1 MTTRSSDRL
10 HAVILTIMGLAV
22 AVLVAAT
29 VFEAWDLYRT
39 PLAERAAH
47 PDFRRFRP
55 AGDIGHGLGILGS
68 AMILL
73 LLLYSVRKRSRR
85 LQRAG
90 SLKTWLRYHIFL
102 GVAGPVLITL
112 HTSFKVEGL
121 VALSY
126 WSMVAVALSGVLG
139 RYLYQQLPRNVLG
152 EEMDPG
158 AAESR
163 REELL
168 VTLSERT
175 GLDEAALDR
184 LEDLAVG
191 SLEGRSAPVAL
202 FLLPWLNATT
212 ARALQG
218 FRDAKGQ
225 ALAPEDRDLAR
236 RWVLLTRRVH
246 LFHTIRDLFHWWHV
260 LHKPF
265 AVIMILIM
273 IVHVGVAV
281 ALGYTWVW

>member
-1 MTTRSSDRL
+1 MPSRASDRL
-10 HAVILTIMGLAV
+10 HAVILWIMGLAV
-22 AVLVAAT
+22 AAAVVAT
-29 VFEAWDLYRT
+29 VLEAGDLYRT
-39 PLAERAAH
+39 PLAERSLH

-55 AGDIGHGLGILGS
+55 AGEIGHGLGILGS

-85 LQRAG
+85 LQRVGA
-90 SLKTWLRYHIFL
+90 LKTWLRYHIFL

-152 EEMDPG
+152 EELDPS
-158 AAESR
+158 AAENR

-168 VTLSERT
+168 VSLSERAA
-175 GLDEAALDR
+175 LDEAALDR
-184 LEDLAVG
+184 LEDLALG
-191 SLEGRSAPVAL
+191 GLAGRSAPSAL
-202 FLLPWLNATT
+202 LRLPWLNAAT
-212 ARALQG
+212 ARSLQG
-218 FRDAKGQ
+218 FRDSGGRP
-225 ALAPEDRDLAR
+225 LAEPERELAR
-236 RWVLLTRRVH
+236 RWILLTRRIH
-246 LFHTIRDLFHWWHV
+246 LFHTVRDLFHWWHV

-273 IVHVGVAV
+273 IVHVGVAA
-281 ALGYTWVW
+281 ALGYTWIW

>member
-1 MTTRSSDRL
+1 MPSGRSERI
-10 HAVILTIMGLAV
+10 HAAILWIMA
-22 AVLVAAT
+22 LVVCALVVAT
-29 VFEAWDLYRT
+29 VAEAWDLYRT
-39 PLAERAAH
+39 PVAERSFH

-55 AGDIGHGLGILGS
+55 AGEIGHGLGILGS

-90 SLKTWLRYHIFL
+90 TLKVWLRYHIFL

-152 EEMDPG
+152 EELDPT
-158 AAESR
+158 AAENR
-163 REELL
+163 CEEML
-168 VTLSERT
+168 VTMSERS

-184 LEDLAVG
+184 LEDLALG
-191 SLEGRSAPVAL
+191 SLRGRSAPIAL
-202 FLLPWLNATT
+202 LRLPWLNATT
-212 ARALQG
+212 ARALQQ
-218 FRDAKGQ
+218 FRVAGGEPLTS
-225 ALAPEDRDLAR
+225 ADRILAR
-236 RWVLLTRRVH
+236 RWVLLTRRIH

-265 AVIMILIM
+265 AIIMILIM
-273 IVHVGVAV
+273 VVHVGVAV